1 MRRSSDKIPF
11 WYQMGVQD
19 PELPLQMT
27 PGEGGEER
35 ADGAP
40 AQDQRQGCTYRV

>member
-1 MRRSSDKIPF
+1 MIKSPF
-11 WYQMGVQD
+11 GIKLGVQD
-19 PELPLQMT
+19 PELPVQMT
-27 PGEGGEER
+27 PGERREER